1 MSDPTV
7 LAGAGDTA
15 AAPDL
20 QLLADDMA
28 QAIGLES
35 APVAVF
41 LLSPDADM
49 APFAG
54 WEAVER
60 HRYCQAL
67 MKARAGE
74 RIILEA
80 DELACPAAAK
90 AFGFKPLTPAL
101 QTGKGLVGFGIVA
114 EPESGARMF
123 KGMTASSRAR
133 WRASRS
139 VRWQRPRRCRTSWW
153 SSDRRSSSC
162 GCCSPR

>member
-1 MSDPTV
+1 MNDPTV
-7 LAGAGDTA
+7 VAGAGDTV
-15 AAPDL
+15 APDL

-49 APFAG
+49 APFAA

-74 RIILEA
+74 CVILEA
-80 DELACPAAAK
+80 DELACPAA
-90 AFGFKPLTPAL
+90 PAPRPA
-101 QTGKGLVGFGIVA
+101 G
-114 EPESGARMF
+114 
-123 KGMTASSRAR
+123 RAR
-133 WRASRS
+133 GAPPCRARGRS
-139 VRWQRPRRCRTSWW
+139 CR
-153 SSDRRSSSC
+153 
-162 GCCSPR
+162 

>member
-1 MSDPTV
+1 MNDPTV
-7 LAGAGDTA
+7 ITEAGDA
-15 AAPDL
+15 GEAPDL
-20 QLLADDMA
+20 RLLADDMA

-54 WEAVER
+54 WTAVEH

-74 RIILEA
+74 RVILEA

-90 AFGFKPLTPAL
+90 AFGVRPLTPAL

-114 EPESGARMF
+114 EPESGAQMF
-123 KGMTASSRAR
+123 KGMTCLEPGTVAR
-133 WRASRS
+133 LALCPLAEAPALPD
-139 VRWQRPRRCRTSWW
+139 VVVVEG
-153 SSDRRSSSC
+153 RRSSSC